1 MAPRALAPKMKF
13 RRLHIPLV
21 LAALCTCAI
30 AFRAPLRRPVVAA
43 VQIMQGKKTVS
54 DRVAQ
59 FGDAVHTRLAPH
71 FADAGVAYPPRRV
84 TIVGLKAERM
94 LQVWV
99 SGDDGA
105 WVHLRDYPILGMSGV
120 LGPKLKEG
128 DMQVPEG
135 LYKVESLNP
144 NSLYHLAL
152 RVNYPNSQDRLWG
165 AQDGRSGLGSDIMIH
180 GKTCSIGCLA
190 MGDEAAED
198 LFVLAA
204 ETGIDNVTIILS
216 PVDLRTQG
224 LPGKTPALP
233 PWAGA
238 LYDAIK
244 TALEDLGRPASAGS
258 VPLPVREHRVHGVR
272 AGSAGDLGAGHVTGT
287 VRRPPAGRLE

>member
-1 MAPRALAPKMKF
+1 MKIE
-13 RRLHIPLV
+13 RLHMLLV
-21 LAALCTCAI
+21 LLALCVCAI
-30 AFRAPLRRPVVAA
+30 PFRAQLRRPIVA
-43 VQIMQGKKTVS
+43 VIQIMRGKKTVS

-59 FGDAVHTRLAPH
+59 FGDAVRMRLVPQ
-71 FADAGVAYPPRRV
+71 FASTGVAYPPRRV
-84 TIVGLKAERM
+84 TLVGLKAERM

-99 SGDDGA
+99 SGDDGS
-105 WVHLRDYPILGMSGV
+105 WSHLRDYPILGMSGV
-120 LGPKLKEG
+120 LGPKLKKG

-165 AQDGRSGLGSDIMIH
+165 KQDGRSELGSDIMIH

-190 MGDEAAED
+190 MGDAAAED

-216 PVDLRTQG
+216 PVDFRTQR
-224 LPGKTPALP
+224 LPGNVPALP

-244 TALEDLGRPASAGS
+244 TELEKLGRPTG
-258 VPLPVREHRVHGVR
+258 
-272 AGSAGDLGAGHVTGT
+272 GT
-287 VRRPPAGRLE
+287 VRR